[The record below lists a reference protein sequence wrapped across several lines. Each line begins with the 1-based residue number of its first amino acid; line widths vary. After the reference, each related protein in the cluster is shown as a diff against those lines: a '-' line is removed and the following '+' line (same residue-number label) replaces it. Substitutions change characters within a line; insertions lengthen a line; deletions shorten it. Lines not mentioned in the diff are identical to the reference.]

1 MTDPMFSPGQC
12 VIYGANGVCTVDGVR
27 EMQLPYD
34 DEAQSYYVLKPASKP
49 GSTIYV
55 PMGNEPLVGR
65 LRPLLDKAGL
75 DDVLQRVKGREM
87 PWPEDRTARHQEF
100 NALLARRDQEEML
113 LMLRCIYARRRS
125 LKKAGKHLPGM
136 DDDIMHS
143 CEKLLTQEFS
153 LCLQIPPEEV
163 GEYLH
168 NALDGDP
175 C

>member
-55 PMGNEPLVGR
+55 PMGNETLVGR

-75 DDVLQRVKGREM
+75 DDVLQRIREGLKTMPADREIEVKCA
-87 PWPEDRTARHQEF
+87 ARCM
-100 NALLARRDQEEML
+100 NGLAS
-113 LMLRCIYARRRS
+113 LMKR
-125 LKKAGKHLPGM
+125 
-136 DDDIMHS
+136 
-143 CEKLLTQEFS
+143 
-153 LCLQIPPEEV
+153 
-163 GEYLH
+163 
-168 NALDGDP
+168 
-175 C
+175 

>member
-55 PMGNEPLVGR
+55 PMGNKTLVGR

-75 DDVLQRVKGREM
+75 DDVLQRIGGETQRFVDYDLNWPVHRATHCQTGR
-87 PWPEDRTARHQEF
+87 
-100 NALLARRDQEEML
+100 
-113 LMLRCIYARRRS
+113 
-125 LKKAGKHLPGM
+125 
-136 DDDIMHS
+136 
-143 CEKLLTQEFS
+143 
-153 LCLQIPPEEV
+153 
-163 GEYLH
+163 
-168 NALDGDP
+168 
-175 C
+175 

>member
-55 PMGNEPLVGR
+55 PTGNETLVGR

-75 DDVLQRVKGREM
+75 DDVLQRVKAAKCLGLRI
-87 PWPEDRTARHQEF
+87 ARPAIR
-100 NALLARRDQEEML
+100 NST
-113 LMLRCIYARRRS
+113 RCIYARRRS